1 MRTLLNLLL
10 VVALLVGVVWL
21 LQHRTPAR
29 VEKDAKASVSSAVRD
44 TKEALKDL
52 DRKLDVGEIRE
63 ELKQT
68 GRVVRRKAVVAAH
81 KIAEAAEDGRTTAA
95 IKARYALD
103 PELSAIDISV

>member
-21 LQHRTPAR
+21 VQHRTPAR
-29 VEKDAKASVSSAVRD
+29 VEQEAKASVSTAVRD

-63 ELKQT
+63 ELKKT
-68 GRVVRRKAVVAAH
+68 GRVVRRKVLVAAH
-81 KIAEAAEDGRTTAA
+81 RVAEATEDARTTAA

-103 PELSAIDISV
+103 PELSA